1 MYLKK
6 INVKNFRKFDSSNH
20 EFLLAKGDKGKIDIS
35 KRTTLVIGK
44 NNSGKSSMIEA
55 MKKVI
60 IDNDFKADD
69 FNYDYLLKFVKD
81 YINNNNLDRERLT
94 VPELEFIFTISID
107 DGSNDLL
114 NNLADFISIDDTGDD
129 DIDIIVKYQVK
140 DPIIFKEE
148 FDRIIKNCPERFSNN
163 HNFIF
168 RKFLDLINDS
178 EFSIKYFGSNGLE
191 VKSGFKLK
199 SLINLRCI
207 NANNVTSGECLSKA
221 FSKIINKEYDL
232 VKDDDNE
239 LAKEI
244 YNVNDTFD
252 KKIQSNYSD
261 KFNKILDKGKIN
273 KRYKLSLNSSLDIKI
288 LLQNVLKYSYI
299 DGENRI
305 PENQFGLGYTN
316 LMMIAS
322 SLIEY
327 IDDYP
332 KSEYN
337 SKINILTVEEPETY
351 MHPQMQENLLKNL
364 NAIINELISNSN
376 KNINTQLIITSHS
389 SHVLNSKIQTSNSFN
404 NIDYINFNVADNNI
418 KVINLNDD
426 GIIKK
431 ATKKVADK
439 NLSFIK
445 KHITL
450 GATELFFSDA
460 IIIVEGVTEYKLLKY
475 YFQEECKELDEFYI
489 SIFCL
494 GGAHAK
500 MYDGLIKTLG
510 IPTLII
516 TDVDL
521 KLEKSKNEDEKYNR
535 IICDNLVKAT
545 IKNETINYYKD
556 NNCNVQE
563 ILMLGKFQIDNLFI
577 TFQHEVYE
585 KSDEKI
591 YATSFEEALILSN
604 QNNKKFIEALKSVKP
619 EVFKEINEKNIF
631 EESTKIQN
639 ALKDAKSNFADTLLY
654 QKIIDKL
661 DFEFP
666 KYIKDGID
674 FLKNQ
679 LVVSTGDE
687 NEQ

>member
-6 INVKNFRKFDSSNH
+6 INIKNFRKFDSSSH
-20 EFLLAKGDKGKIDIS
+20 EFLLAKGDKEKIDIS

-60 IDNDFKADD
+60 IDNSFKADD

-81 YINNNNLDRERLT
+81 YINNSDLDREKLT
-94 VPELEFIFTISID
+94 VPELEFIFTVSID
-107 DGSNDLL
+107 DDSNDLL
-114 NNLADFISIDDTGDD
+114 NNLVDFISIEDTGDD

-148 FDRIIKNCPERFSNN
+148 FDGIIKNCPERFRNN

-261 KFNKILDKGKIN
+261 KFNNVLDKGKIN

-299 DGENRI
+299 DGKNRI

-322 SLIEY
+322 SLIDY

-332 KSEYN
+332 KTECN

-376 KNINTQLIITSHS
+376 KNINTQLIITTHS

-404 NIDYINFNVADNNI
+404 NIDYINFNAVANNV

-426 GIIKK
+426 SIIKK
-431 ATKKVADK
+431 TARKVVNE

-475 YFQEECKELDEFYI
+475 YLQEECEELDEFYI
-489 SIFCL
+489 SILCL

-500 MYDGLIKTLG
+500 MYDGLIKMLG

-521 KLEKSKNEDEKYNR
+521 KLKKSKNKDEKYNR
-535 IICDNLVKAT
+535 INCDNLVNAT

-563 ILMLGKFQIDNLFI
+563 ILMLGQFQIDNLFI

-604 QNNKKFIEALKSVKP
+604 QNNEKFIKALKSLKP
-619 EVFKEINEKNIF
+619 EVLKPINKKNIF
-631 EESTKIQN
+631 KKSTEIQN
-639 ALKDAKSNFADTLLY
+639 NLNNVKSDFADTLLY
-654 QKIIDKL
+654 QKITNQLNFK
-661 DFEFP
+661 FP
-666 KYIKDGID
+666 EYINVGIN
-674 FLKNQ
+674 FLKEQ
-679 LVVSTGDE
+679 LIANNDDE
-687 NEQ
+687 NE

>member
-6 INVKNFRKFDSSNH
+6 INIKNFRKFDSCSH
-20 EFLLAKGDKGKIDIS
+20 EFLLAKGNKEELDIS
-35 KRTTLVIGK
+35 NRTTLVIGK

-60 IDNDFKADD
+60 IDNSFKADD
-69 FNYDYLLKFVKD
+69 FNYDYLSKFIKN
-81 YINNNNLDRERLT
+81 YISNNTADREKLI
-94 VPELEFIFTISID
+94 VPELEFIFTISLD

-114 NNLADFISIDDTGDD
+114 NNLVDFISIEDTGDN

-148 FDRIIKNCPERFSNN
+148 FDKIIESSSRCASNDN
-163 HNFIF
+163 DFVF
-168 RKFLDLINDS
+168 RKFLDLINSSD
-178 EFSIKYFGSNGLE
+178 FTIKYFSSSGLE

-199 SLINLRCI
+199 NLINLSCI
-207 NANNVTSGECLSKA
+207 NANNITSGGCLSKA

-232 VKDDDNE
+232 SRDNNNG
-239 LAKEI
+239 LAEEI
-244 YNVNDTFD
+244 YKVNSTFD
-252 KKIQSNYSD
+252 KKIQNDYSN
-261 KFNKILDKGKIN
+261 KFNKVLDKGKIN

-322 SLIEY
+322 SLIDY

-332 KSEYN
+332 KTECN

-364 NAIINELISNSN
+364 NAIINELISNSQ
-376 KNINTQLIITSHS
+376 KNINTQLIITTHS
-389 SHVLNSKIQTSNSFN
+389 SHVLNSKIQTSNTFD
-404 NIDYINFNVADNNI
+404 NIDYINFNITDNRVNVVNLDDNI
-418 KVINLNDD
+418 IRQSS
-426 GIIKK
+426 
-431 ATKKVADK
+431 KKVVDK
-439 NLSFIK
+439 NFDFIK

-475 YFQEECKELDEFYI
+475 YLQEECRELEEFYI
-489 SIFCL
+489 SILCL

-500 MYDGLIKTLG
+500 MYDGLIKVLG

-516 TDVDL
+516 TDIDL
-521 KLEKSKNEDEKYNR
+521 KLKKSGNKYSR
-535 IICDNLVKAT
+535 ITIDNLEKAK
-545 IKNETINYYKD
+545 IENETINYYNGNKLSI
-556 NNCNVQE
+556 QE
-563 ILMLGKFQIDNLFI
+563 MLEIGSLKIDNLLLA
-577 TFQHEVYE
+577 FQHEVYE
-585 KSDEKI
+585 NLDEKI

-604 QNNKKFIEALKSVKP
+604 QNNNDFIKALKSVKP
-619 EVFKEINEKNIF
+619 RVFKKIDIDNIF
-631 EESTKIQN
+631 KNSTEIQN
-639 ALKDAKSNFADTLLY
+639 ALNNVKSNFADTLLY
-654 QKIIDKL
+654 QKITNGL
-661 DFEFP
+661 NFEFP
-666 KYIKDGID
+666 KYISDGIK
-674 FLKNQ
+674 FLEEQ
-679 LVVSTGDE
+679 LITISGE
-687 NEQ
+687 QNE